1 MKGCLYLIPTPL
13 GEMPLEYVIPE
24 GTLAAVTGLKY
35 FAVEELRSG
44 RRYLSKAGFK
54 GKIDSLELYLL
65 NEHTKE
71 EELGA
76 ILSVLERGENVGL
89 LSEAGLPAVA
99 DPGANLVMKA
109 HTKGIKV
116 VPFTG
121 PSSLML
127 ALMAS
132 GKNGQNFSFIGYLP
146 VKSDERRSKIKE
158 LEKHVARSG
167 QSQIMI
173 ETPYRNNALLADF
186 LQVCSDVTTLTVAAG
201 ITTGSEFIATKTIA
215 QWKKETPELNKI
227 PCVFIL

>member
-1 MKGCLYLIPTPL
+1 
-13 GEMPLEYVIPE
+13 
-24 GTLAAVTGLKY
+24 
-35 FAVEELRSG
+35 
-44 RRYLSKAGFK
+44 
-54 GKIDSLELYLL
+54 
-65 NEHTKE
+65 
-71 EELGA
+71 
-76 ILSVLERGENVGL
+76 
-89 LSEAGLPAVA
+89 
-99 DPGANLVMKA
+99 MKA
-109 HTKGIKV
+109 QNKGIKV

-146 VKSDERRSKIKE
+146 VKSDDRRSKIKE

-215 QWKKETPELNKI
+215 QWKREAGTQ
-227 PCVFIL
+227 